1 LFGVRD
7 LLARAAAEFAAM
19 RDGVARP
26 TVLLV
31 GEIYVRCVPFAND
44 FTAERL
50 SQRGLQVRL
59 VPVQELLEYADHN
72 ADLERDW
79 WQFGLK
85 LSTHLQTLIR
95 RAAYA
100 AISAPL
106 GWPPRHTAPEIL
118 DAARPYLRDALEGEA
133 VLTVGSSR
141 LAWQHGEIDGVVSA
155 GPHECMPNKIAESQ
169 FFHLAERE
177 GLPSLTL
184 ALNGEPSDPEVLD
197 NFAFE
202 VHARFRERHAN
213 HRVHGT
219 SSGFAVGVDMSAG
232 NRNTLPSR
240 VAK

>member
-1 LFGVRD
+1 MLT
-7 LLARAAAEFAAM
+7 RAAMELAAM
-19 RDGVARP
+19 RGGEARP

-59 VPVQELLEYADHN
+59 APIQELLEYFDHN
-72 ADLERDW
+72 TDCQRQWFE
-79 WQFGLK
+79 FGGR
-85 LSTHLQTLIR
+85 LSTRIQARIR
-95 RAAYA
+95 QAACA
-100 AISAPL
+100 AIDTPL
-106 GWPPRHTAPEIL
+106 GWPRRHTTPEIL

-133 VLTVGSSR
+133 VLTLGTPL

-184 ALNGEPSDPEVLD
+184 SLNGEPSDPEVLD

-202 VHARFRERHAN
+202 VHARFRERQAARHD
-213 HRVHGT
+213 HGT
-219 SSGFAVGVDMSAG
+219 RSGLAVGADMRAG
-232 NRNTLPSR
+232 NRNTSPAS